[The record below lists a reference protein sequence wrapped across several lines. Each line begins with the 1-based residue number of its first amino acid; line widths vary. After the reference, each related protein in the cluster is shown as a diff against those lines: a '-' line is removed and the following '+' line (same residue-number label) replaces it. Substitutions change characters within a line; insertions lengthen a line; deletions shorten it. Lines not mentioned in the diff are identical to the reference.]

1 MIEVNNCMISL
12 LFFVE
17 HLALFNDGLE
27 FFSFNASLNNSLA
40 LAGDNSDFKAFGIGL
55 ASCVH
60 AFAEDFDGKDKG
72 LLNRAVF
79 LIIFLEG
86 ISSILASFAS
96 GVGLPRGVVAT
107 RIRDVK
113 LEALDL
119 VKPSVHEGDSE
130 RSASTVLSETV
141 FVVSSVLDKLF
152 NHDGLLLL
160 VKVSLSVHT
169 SVIN

>member
-1 MIEVNNCMISL
+1 MRSL
-12 LFFVE
+12 LFLLE
-17 HLALFNDGLE
+17 DLALLNDGLE

-40 LAGDNSDFKAFGIGL
+40 LAGDNSDFKAFSIRL

-79 LIIFLEG
+79 LIIFLES

-96 GVGLPRGVVAT
+96 GVGLPSGVVA
-107 RIRDVK
+107 RGIRDVK

-119 VKPSVHEGDSE
+119 VESGVHEGDSE
-130 RSASTVLSETV
+130 RPASTVLSETV
-141 FVVSSVLDKLF
+141 FVVSSVLDQLF
-152 NHDGLLLL
+152 HHDGLLLL
-160 VKVSLSVHT
+160 VKVSLSMHT
-169 SVIN
+169 PVVN